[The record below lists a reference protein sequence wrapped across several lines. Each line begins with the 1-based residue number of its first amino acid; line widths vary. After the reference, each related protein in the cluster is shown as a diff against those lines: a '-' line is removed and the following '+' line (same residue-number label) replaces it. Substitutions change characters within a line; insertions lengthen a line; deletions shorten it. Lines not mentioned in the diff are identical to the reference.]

1 MYFVARSPTSGRM
14 RYAPT
19 VFGEIFGGR
28 AITVKGTFYRKFFM
42 PRRTGTFCLQKISA
56 RRTGSFWCYNLHRL
70 VVPVVFGVAICISS
84 SYRYFLMLQIAMA
97 RRTGSL
103 YRYFT
108 LLNRS
113 GSFEYAKRHINTF
126 ISDLASTDAVEDKKI
141 M

>member
-1 MYFVARSPTSGRM
+1 MGQSFLHKVLFTC
-14 RYAPT
+14 
-19 VFGEIFGGR
+19 
-28 AITVKGTFYRKFFM
+28 KKF
-42 PRRTGTFCLQKISA
+42 
-56 RRTGSFWCYNLHRL
+56 RL
-70 VVPVVFGVAICISS
+70 VIPVVFDVSFCIGS

-126 ISDLASTDAVEDKKI
+126 ISDLASTDAVEDKKV